1 MTTST
6 FKLTAKQVE
15 VNRALGGAA
24 RSSLIYGGARSG
36 KTFLLTRATVARAL
50 RGAHSR
56 HIILRARFNA
66 VRASVWLDTF
76 PKVMRH
82 CFPEVNWKSERQDG
96 FVHFPN
102 KSQLWFG
109 GLDEKDRVEKILG
122 QEYVT
127 MYYNEASQ
135 IKFNSYMVAKTRLAQ
150 VVPGLQQRE
159 YIDLNP
165 AGTSHWTYRQN
176 VQKKTNDG
184 RRDLSDPGDYQY
196 MMMNPGD
203 NAANLDPKFLKSL
216 EDLPER
222 ARKRFLAGE
231 YVSEIDGALW
241 TLEVME
247 RAHIEPQ
254 EAPPMM
260 RICVAVDP
268 SGASNKAEE
277 KRNDAIGIVVAGIGS
292 DGKGYILDDATC
304 LGGPAMWG
312 RIAVDKFYQWG
323 ADVIVA
329 EQNFGGAMVEH
340 VIRTADSTVPYRAVT
355 ATRGKWIRA
364 EPVAALYE
372 LDRVRHVGKFID
384 LEDEFSNFSTSGY
397 QGDRSPNRAD
407 AAIWALTELMPALNV
422 DQSDASIWERLGN
435 Q

>member
-135 IKFNSYMVAKTRLAQ
+135 IKYASYMVAKTRLAQ

-165 AGTSHWTYRQN
+165 SGTNHWTYRQN

-184 RRDLSDPGDYQY
+184 RRDL
-196 MMMNPGD
+196 
-203 NAANLDPKFLKSL
+203 
-216 EDLPER
+216 
-222 ARKRFLAGE
+222 GE
-231 YVSEIDGALW
+231 
-241 TLEVME
+241 
-247 RAHIEPQ
+247 P
-254 EAPPMM
+254 
-260 RICVAVDP
+260 
-268 SGASNKAEE
+268 
-277 KRNDAIGIVVAGIGS
+277 
-292 DGKGYILDDATC
+292 
-304 LGGPAMWG
+304 
-312 RIAVDKFYQWG
+312 
-323 ADVIVA
+323 
-329 EQNFGGAMVEH
+329 
-340 VIRTADSTVPYRAVT
+340 
-355 ATRGKWIRA
+355 
-364 EPVAALYE
+364 
-372 LDRVRHVGKFID
+372 
-384 LEDEFSNFSTSGY
+384 
-397 QGDRSPNRAD
+397 
-407 AAIWALTELMPALNV
+407 
-422 DQSDASIWERLGN
+422 
-435 Q
+435 